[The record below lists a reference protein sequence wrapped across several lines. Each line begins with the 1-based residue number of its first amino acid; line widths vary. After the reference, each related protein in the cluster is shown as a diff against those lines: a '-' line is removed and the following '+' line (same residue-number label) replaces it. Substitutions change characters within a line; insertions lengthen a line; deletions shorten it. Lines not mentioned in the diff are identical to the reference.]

1 MVNMKW
7 ENFDSEFYSI
17 FDNYDVNEESRTKFT
32 RITISLT
39 IKHLTNLLKIF
50 NVFNQEVVK

>member
-1 MVNMKW
+1 MVNAKW

-32 RITISLT
+32 KITISQT
-39 IKHLTNLLKIF
+39 IKHLSNLQKAMTN
-50 NVFNQEVVK
+50 FNQEV